1 MFAILIRH
9 RCVFSRTSIVCVFRF
24 SFFLRV
30 IFRNLDYK
38 ISVGDWWSQWLCRCS
53 RSSRCVLL
61 SNIAARQLAR
71 TDDVWQCRH
80 RFHCASSNRLFCFY
94 CNKRVVLIL
103 TKNLCAFRSSRWSIE
118 NRAIDSAAFA
128 KVDRT
133 CNEIGISF
141 FCACFCRRWIDRT
154 RWFDLHVCMFAQ
166 FVSVRDAQYSA
177 PPYRLSLQRCRH
189 HVAFYHVD
197 SLYWRAES
205 FRSLLGMLFVP
216 SFSPFL
222 FLLFLCSSCTTDKQ
236 TLSYKKRHC
245 VLQDAFV
252 VSSEKWH
259 F

>member
-1 MFAILIRH
+1 MCFRERRLYVCFVLVFFFVWFFVTSIIKLVSAIGGRSD
-9 RCVFSRTSIVCVFRF
+9 CVVVRDHHDAYYFRTSP
-24 SFFLRV
+24 
-30 IFRNLDYK
+30 
-38 ISVGDWWSQWLCRCS
+38 
-53 RSSRCVLL
+53 
-61 SNIAARQLAR
+61 
-71 TDDVWQCRH
+71 H
-80 RFHCASSNRLFCFY
+80 ASSLALTMSDNVDTVFIALRRTGCFVFIAT
-94 CNKRVVLIL
+94 NVLIL